1 MMMTELTIGKSLKSI
16 SNEKSNT
23 KDFNP
28 NRLTFARTR
37 RGFKKVELAKK
48 IGVDPRSITAYES
61 GEFPP
66 ELERLEQLAAA
77 LKFPRDFFLEEEAIE
92 QIEADAVSFRAMSKM
107 SATLKYMAI
116 GAGTIAVQ
124 LNAWIENK
132 FQLPPA
138 DLPELGRNID
148 PEAAAEALR
157 NYWGLGEQAVS
168 NMVHLLEAKGVRV
181 FSLAIEAKEVD
192 AFSMWRDGTPFVF
205 LITQKSAEH
214 SRFDAAHEL
223 GHLVMHRHGQP
234 HGQEAEKEANAFASA
249 FLMPEKSIRAK
260 QLYFPTLDS
269 LVKAKKHWKVSV
281 AALNYR
287 LHALGLTT
295 EWTNR
300 SLCIQISQAGYRT
313 HEPNEVQRET
323 SQVLDKVF
331 NALRT
336 EGLGKVDVARDLKIT
351 TYEID
356 ELTYG
361 LLKIGAVPERD
372 DILRKDTSDRTSRP
386 ALTIV
391 K

>member
-1 MMMTELTIGKSLKSI
+1 MAEMTIDKSLKSI

-28 NRLTFARTR
+28 SRLTFARTR
-37 RGFKKVELAKK
+37 RGFKKADLAKK
-48 IGVDPRSITAYES
+48 IGVDPRSITAYEC

-66 ELERLEQLAAA
+66 ELGKLEQLAVV
-77 LKFPRDFFLEEEAIE
+77 LKFPRDFFLDEEAIE
-92 QIEADAVSFRAMSKM
+92 QIEVDAVSFRAMSKM
-107 SATLKYMAI
+107 SAMLKNMAI

-124 LNAWIENK
+124 LNAWIENR
-132 FQLPPA
+132 FQLPAP
-138 DLPELGRNID
+138 DLPELGSNID

-157 NYWGLGEQAVS
+157 NYWGLGEYAVS

-181 FSLAIEAKEVD
+181 FSLAIDAKEVD
-192 AFSMWRDGTPFVF
+192 AFSMWRDGTPFIF
-205 LITQKSAEH
+205 LNTQKSAEH

-223 GHLVMHRHGQP
+223 GHLIMHRHGQP

-249 FLMPEKSIRAK
+249 FLMPERSIRAK

-269 LVKAKKHWKVSV
+269 LVKAKKYWKVSV
-281 AALNYR
+281 SALNYR
-287 LHALGLTT
+287 LHTLGYTT
-295 EWTNR
+295 EWVNR

-313 HEPNEVQRET
+313 SEPNEVQRET
-323 SQVLDKVF
+323 SQVLEKVF
-331 NALRT
+331 NALRA
-336 EGLGKVDVARDLKIT
+336 EGVGKADVARELKIT

-361 LLKIGAVPERD
+361 LLKLGLVPERED
-372 DILRKDTSDRTSRP
+372 VIRSDLLNASTKPKLS
-386 ALTIV
+386 IV

>member
-1 MMMTELTIGKSLKSI
+1 MMMTEMTIGKSLKSI
-16 SNEKSNT
+16 SNEKTNT

-28 NRLTFARTR
+28 SRLTFARTR
-37 RGFKKVELAKK
+37 RGLKKADLAKR
-48 IGVDPRSITAYES
+48 IGVTPRSITGYES

-66 ELERLEQLAAA
+66 ELDRLEQLAVA
-77 LKFPRDFFLEEEAIE
+77 LKFPRDFFLDEEAIE

-116 GAGTIAVQ
+116 GAGTIAIQ

-132 FQLPPA
+132 FQLPAP

-157 NYWGLGEQAVS
+157 NYWRLGEQVVS

-181 FSLAIEAKEVD
+181 YSLAIEAKEVD

-205 LITQKSAEH
+205 LNTQKSAEH

-223 GHLVMHRHGQP
+223 GHLIMHRHGQP

-269 LVKAKKHWKVSV
+269 LVKAKKYWKVSV
-281 AALNYR
+281 SALNYR
-287 LHALGLTT
+287 LHALGFTT

-300 SLCIQISQAGYRT
+300 SLCIQISQAGYRSS
-313 HEPNEVQRET
+313 EPNEVQRET

-336 EGLGKVDVARDLKIT
+336 EGVTKADVARELKIT

-361 LLKIGAVPERD
+361 LLKIGLVPERD
-372 DILRKDTSDRTSRP
+372 SALRGDISHQLSKPTLSV
-386 ALTIV
+386 V